1 MVKIYT
7 RLFSLFGTPD
17 KICICSFSKKQA
29 FSCKIQPQ
37 LGTQEHIPLNFKKLW
52 KPNYPHSFY
61 QKIIQL
67 WCFELDYFI
76 STCFLIT
83 NSNPIILLQWNE
95 LYSKENPWRDQT
107 RAWNKASKEAIIILL
122 AIQSLEFQI
131 QKLFDSPLPSLR
143 REPQLLAANQH
154 NLYKL
159 KGSQRAKVPD
169 TSKSSTKLAREFQ

>member
-7 RLFSLFGTPD
+7 RLVSLFGTPD
-17 KICICSFSKKQA
+17 EICICSFSKKQA
-29 FSCKIQPQ
+29 FFCKIQPQ
-37 LGTQEHIPLNFKKLW
+37 LGNQEHIPISFKKMW
-52 KPNYPHSFY
+52 KPNDPFFCRHSFY

-76 STCFLIT
+76 SSCVLII

-95 LYSKENPWRDQT
+95 IYSKENPWRDQT
-107 RAWNKASKEAIIILL
+107 RAWNKASEKAIIILLVL

-143 REPQLLAANQH
+143 REPQLLAASQH

-159 KGSQRAKVPD
+159 KGIPTR
-169 TSKSSTKLAREFQ
+169 